1 MCVITIIIFAL
12 AVSLHLHIRHNETP
26 IVRASGRELSYI
38 LLAGI
43 FMCYGVTFALVFKP
57 TNIVCAIQR

>member
-1 MCVITIIIFAL
+1 MVTMQ
-12 AVSLHLHIRHNETP
+12 VSNFSYSLWHRHNDTP

-43 FMCYGVTFALVFKP
+43 FMCYGVTFALVLKP

>member
-1 MCVITIIIFAL
+1 MIKFCLSLSFY
-12 AVSLHLHIRHNETP
+12 LHLELHTRHNETP

-43 FMCYGVTFALVFKP
+43 FMCYGVTFALVLKP

>member
-1 MCVITIIIFAL
+1 MCVITIIMFAL
-12 AVSLHLHIRHNETP
+12 AVSLHLHDRHNETP

-43 FMCYGVTFALVFKP
+43 FMCYGVTFALVLKP

>member
-1 MCVITIIIFAL
+1 MYLFASINL
-12 AVSLHLHIRHNETP
+12 THPFPCFSHNDTP

-43 FMCYGVTFALVFKP
+43 LMCYAVTFALVLKP